1 MAIVY
6 SLYALGRLSSS
17 LYLIYPCVFIYQKM
31 TGAFAKP
38 IAYGLTIEIEIL
50 AFLEDLFEVKTLGI
64 NSLKLEVDL
73 TNFFFFASILEEER
87 GMESQNQ
94 GFLLV
99 DGFLILLDAYFC
111 KVQLLVCWELPFP
124 ECL

>member
-1 MAIVY
+1 
-6 SLYALGRLSSS
+6 
-17 LYLIYPCVFIYQKM
+17 
-31 TGAFAKP
+31 
-38 IAYGLTIEIEIL
+38 
-50 AFLEDLFEVKTLGI
+50 
-64 NSLKLEVDL
+64 
-73 TNFFFFASILEEER
+73 
-87 GMESQNQ
+87 MESQNQ

>member
-73 TNFFFFASILEEER
+73 TNFFFCKHLR
-87 GMESQNQ
+87 GREGHGISKS
-94 GFLLV
+94 GISF
-99 DGFLILLDAYFC
+99 G
-111 KVQLLVCWELPFP
+111 
-124 ECL
+124 